1 MKLFGGLMSS
11 DDMEKEGHYYD
22 GEGRSVVEF
31 DVFGRCVGGTHHD
44 AFDTGGFHGAEV
56 DVAVPL
62 GDVDD
67 DATLN
72 FAEAK
77 AIAESVIGCKLRISL
92 SEPVRKV

>member
-22 GEGRSVVEF
+22 GEGRSVVIQAGSTGWTIQ
-31 DVFGRCVGGTHHD
+31 FGDGT
-44 AFDTGGFHGAEV
+44 TQSGSVE
-56 DVAVPL
+56 
-62 GDVDD
+62 D

>member
-22 GEGRSVVEF
+22 GEGRSVVIQAGSTGWTIQ
-31 DVFGRCVGGTHHD
+31 FGDGSTQS
-44 AFDTGGFHGAEV
+44 
-56 DVAVPL
+56 
-62 GDVDD
+62 GDVED

-72 FAEAK
+72 FSEAK
-77 AIAESVIGCKLRISL
+77 TIAEPVIGCKLRISL

>member
-22 GEGRSVVEF
+22 GEGRSVVIQAGSTGWTIEF
-31 DVFGRCVGGTHHD
+31 GDGSTQS
-44 AFDTGGFHGAEV
+44 
-56 DVAVPL
+56 
-62 GDVDD
+62 GDVED

-72 FAEAK
+72 FSEAK
-77 AIAESVIGCKLRISL
+77 VIAESVIGCKLRISL